1 LIAFDTAKVGK
12 LPTSLLNDEPV
23 SGDSVEVA
31 NDPLSHIHSHS
42 HSGGIIRFLLGR
54 VNPMSAKLLTL
65 KEFAVHLGV
74 SYSTVRRMVA
84 DKSVRVVTPHRRAM
98 IPESEVDKF
107 TFPMKAVVDELG
119 TGS

>member
-1 LIAFDTAKVGK
+1 VNFKNLFVPGITIPMNPK
-12 LPTSLLNDEPV
+12 L
-23 SGDSVEVA
+23 
-31 NDPLSHIHSHS
+31 
-42 HSGGIIRFLLGR
+42 
-54 VNPMSAKLLTL
+54 MSL
-65 KEFAVHLGV
+65 KEFAAHLGV

-84 DKSVRVVTPHRRAM
+84 DKSVGVVRPHLRAM